1 MSSPKYTCDLLTR
14 TAASSTSLVDL
25 MRRLNAPMGS
35 APRNYLLKRLE
46 HYGIDTSHFVEE
58 PMPERERR
66 SYSKALLQE
75 AVAHSGSI
83 REMLEYM
90 GFDPRDSPYGH
101 IRKKLDQFGID
112 TSHFTS
118 GRRYGPGVLLR
129 DQLAPAVASSQSIA
143 GVLKLLGIIDN
154 GAARARLKRSVKTHN
169 LSVDHFVGQGH
180 HRGVPCKN
188 RKSAAQ
194 ILVRLEPDSSRT
206 KTVQLRRAL
215 DDLGIPH
222 ICDTCGVGDV
232 WQGKRLVLE
241 IDHINGDRLDNRKEN
256 LRYLCPSCHSQTKTF
271 ANRSP
276 RTTSPRRP
284 VEWAA
289 LRARIP
295 AGKRMPV

>member
-1 MSSPKYTCDLLTR
+1 MSSPKYTGDLLTR
-14 TAASSTSLVDL
+14 TAAASTSLADL

-46 HYGIDTSHFVEE
+46 HYGIDTSHFIDES
-58 PMPERERR
+58 MPERERR
-66 SYSKALLQE
+66 SYSKKLLQK
-75 AVAHSGSI
+75 AAAHSYSI

-118 GRRYGPGVLLR
+118 GRRYGPGILPR
-129 DQLAPAVASSQSIA
+129 NQLAPAVASSRSLA
-143 GVLKLLGIIDN
+143 GVLKLLGIADN
-154 GAARARLKRSVKTHN
+154 GAARERLKRSVTAHC
-169 LSVDHFVGQGH
+169 LSIDHFSGQGH
-180 HRGVPCKN
+180 SRGVPCKN
-188 RKSAAQ
+188 RKSTAQ
-194 ILVRLEPDSSRT
+194 ILVRLKPGSSRT

-215 DDLGIPH
+215 DDLDVPH
-222 ICDTCGVGDV
+222 TCNTCGTGDV

-276 RTTSPRRP
+276 RTTSPQRT
-284 VEWAA
+284 VE
-289 LRARIP
+289 
-295 AGKRMPV
+295 